1 MNDHELDKLFKEQ
14 LEHHAVPPR
23 NDIWHRIEDQLDQ
36 EKTVPVRRFSWIH
49 YAAIA
54 VGCLGLIALLYN
66 TMQSTPA
73 EYIPTIAQNETPTVP
88 ANTVQESSGSDQPVI
103 PVIKGHSAQSKQQ
116 EVAKTE
122 AFVQKASTPEQKNPV
137 NEEDLPQTEERR
149 LELVELKPAGVS
161 LPFATGLDVDDK
173 AQQEYAITV
182 PPVAPLIDSPETE
195 ESMLAST
202 RKPAEGI
209 VPGILNKIS
218 DALNPTDN
226 ATIQFSKDEEGF
238 LRLDIVNS
246 LVKNRNKKRR

>member
-1 MNDHELDKLFKEQ
+1 MNDKELDKLFKEQ
-14 LEHHAVPPR
+14 LEHHPVPPKK
-23 NDIWHRIEDQLDQ
+23 DIWQQIESQLDQ
-36 EKTVPVRRFSWIH
+36 KKVVPLRKLSWVS
-49 YAAIA
+49 YAAMT

-66 TMQSTPA
+66 IMIMQSTPTGD
-73 EYIPTIAQNETPTVP
+73 IPTIAQKEVSTRPTNTAQEPSRP
-88 ANTVQESSGSDQPVI
+88 AQPVI
-103 PVIKGHSAQSKQQ
+103 PVVKGHSGPSKQQ

-122 AFVQKASTPEQKNPV
+122 AFVQKVSMREHRNTER
-137 NEEDLPQTEERR
+137 LSRTEERR
-149 LELVELKPAGVS
+149 LELVELKPAGI
-161 LPFATGLDVDDK
+161 LHALTADLHIDDDT
-173 AQQEYAITV
+173 QQEYVISV

-226 ATIQFSKDEEGF
+226 ATIQFSNDEEGF